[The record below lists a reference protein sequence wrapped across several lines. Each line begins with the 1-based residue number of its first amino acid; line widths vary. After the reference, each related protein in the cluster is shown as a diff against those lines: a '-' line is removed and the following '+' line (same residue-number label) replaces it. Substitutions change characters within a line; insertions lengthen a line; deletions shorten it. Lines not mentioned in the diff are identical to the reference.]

1 MSHSSDAAGRAAPA
15 VWLVLTC
22 LAITYVV
29 WGTTYFA
36 IKVGLEEAGPFYML
50 GTRFLVAGALLFVGL
65 RLAGQRLPTARQ
77 WGNSTLLGFLMLVLG
92 IGSVAVAEQWVAS
105 GAAVALI
112 SVQPLAT
119 ALWLGVLGRWPKR
132 LEWVAIGIGVVG
144 TLVMVVG
151 QDLSASPLGTF
162 LILFGVSSWT
172 FAISLSARLDLP
184 EGAMGFAAE
193 MIAGGALCLLVSLLF
208 SEHWTVPE
216 TARVWW
222 AWAYLVVFGSLVAF
236 SAYRFLVDRVSPT
249 LAATYAYVNPPVALF
264 VGWWLGAEAFT
275 FNIFIGLTIVLAA
288 VSLHAWS
295 ELARRRGLE
304 KAPHRQGGEQ
314 AAGADQHRDHHA

>member
-1 MSHSSDAAGRAAPA
+1 MSHPSDAAGRAAPA

-36 IKVGLEEAGPFYML
+36 IKVGLEEAGPFFML
-50 GTRFLVAGALLFVGL
+50 GTRFVVAGALLLLGL
-65 RLAGQRLPTARQ
+65 AIARQRLPTARQ
-77 WGNSTLLGFLMLVLG
+77 WRNSAFLGFLMLVLG

-112 SVQPLAT
+112 SVQPLAV
-119 ALWLGVLGRWPKR
+119 ALWLGVLGRWPRR
-132 LEWVAIGIGVVG
+132 LEWVAIAIGVVG

-162 LILFGVSSWT
+162 MILFGVAAWT
-172 FAISLSARLDLP
+172 YGVSMTSRLDVP

-193 MIAGGALCLLVSLLF
+193 MIAGGALCLVASLLLG
-208 SEHWTVPE
+208 EKWTLPE

-222 AWAYLVVFGSLVAF
+222 AWGYLVVFGSLLAF

-275 FNIFIGLTIVLAA
+275 VNIFIGLAIVLAA
-288 VSLHAWS
+288 VGLHAWS
-295 ELARRRGLE
+295 ELARRRT
-304 KAPHRQGGEQ
+304 
-314 AAGADQHRDHHA
+314 AASAA